1 MHSTSGTVAVQAVT
15 VAVRSADGTAYDF
28 PGATAANVP
37 TSGYTFI
44 SGARTFTAG
53 TYQVFAA
60 VLINGTWTNLTPGQ
74 TLTVTA
80 VVGTVAFDSLTVPAG
95 APANQAVTASAR
107 VHSTSGNTTV
117 QAITIAV
124 RSADAASTTFPAP
137 QPQRSASGYTYTSGA
152 RGFPA
157 GAYQAFVA
165 VLIGGTWTNVGPVK
179 TMTVG
184 AQDNP
189 ITFSQDFNGPA
200 GASANSG
207 TSAPTWYTD
216 RAASGPR
223 KRPIGCRRGWIPE
236 LSRIG
241 PAAEAGRRS
250 GEHSGTVDTSGSGL
264 VNGPLYYVALF
275 LALQSPP
282 RYVGRDWLRGRC

>member
-124 RSADAASTTFPAP
+124 RSADGSEYDFPGATAATISP
-137 QPQRSASGYTYTSGA
+137 SGYTYTSGA

-216 RAASGPR
+216 P
-223 KRPIGCRRGWIPE
+223 CCLW
-236 LSRIG
+236 
-241 PAAEAGRRS
+241 PA
-250 GEHSGTVDTSGSGL
+250 
-264 VNGPLYYVALF
+264 
-275 LALQSPP
+275 
-282 RYVGRDWLRGRC
+282 